1 MSHEH
6 VRRVTRALLL
16 ILGFTLLACDGRIV
30 GVSGGGPVDDPT
42 TTNRPPA
49 PTITAG
55 PAQLRLLSGRE
66 YRATVKDLLG
76 LDVSP
81 GLTHADWS
89 GGFDTGAHGQ
99 VQEALFATLSE
110 EAEALA
116 ARAVTTSLPAKFPCL
131 APPQVP
137 EACVRSI
144 ITDFGRRA
152 FRRPLPAA
160 RVDALVAYFAAA
172 ATLAGNRV
180 EGLQLVIARM
190 LLAPEFLY
198 RSELG
203 QPSGAGKRTLDA
215 FERASF
221 VSYTLTGSTPDD
233 ALLADAERGAL
244 DEPALRGHVKRL
256 WQTPAARARI
266 AAMFR
271 QWLKAT
277 ALDDMVSRPQ
287 DFTKL
292 ASPAQGVALHD
303 GFDAYVA
310 AVVFDGKGTLSAAL
324 SEPFAMVNQHT
335 APLVGAQATG
345 DTLVRVDL
353 PPAERRGLLTQPGLL
368 AALGASGDGDRDR
381 PVLRGYMIKT
391 QLLCESIGPP
401 SGLNTAVAASTA
413 ANVPGF
419 AQLTTRRQYEAM
431 MEQGAACSSCHAQFM
446 PLGFAFG
453 RYDGMGRYRTV
464 QRGQTVD
471 ATARGVPFLGEP
483 KDFADGLEVSDALA
497 GHEAVAACFTKHLVA
512 WATGLGSAAPATT
525 LAASVSHQRDGKPLE
540 LSRAVEDVLVH
551 PSFAERLVVD
561 EPVMGGGGVGGGAA
575 GGGGAGG
582 GVAGGGNAAGGNA
595 GGGGPAVTSEL
606 LLASGIEL
614 RPNESR
620 SAHGGTFTFVYQG
633 DGNLVLYRGST
644 PLWSSGT
651 AGQPAHLV
659 AMQGDGNLVVYSRP
673 NVPVFNTATHGNPG
687 AQLYVESNGRL
698 VIRARDG
705 RVLLESPIP
714 TGGTR

>member
-1 MSHEH
+1 M
-6 VRRVTRALLL
+6 TRALLL
-16 ILGFTLLACDGRIV
+16 ILCFTLLACDGRIV
-30 GVSGGGPVDDPT
+30 GASSGGGPVDDPT
-42 TTNRPPA
+42 TNGRPPA
-49 PTITAG
+49 PTITTA

-99 VQEALFATLSE
+99 VQETLFATLSE

-116 ARAVTTSLPAKFPCL
+116 ARAVTTALPAKFPCL

-137 EACVRSI
+137 DACVRTL

-160 RVDALVAYFAAA
+160 RVDGLVAYFGAA

-190 LLAPEFLY
+190 LLSPEFLY
-198 RSELG
+198 RSEVG
-203 QPSGAGKRTLDA
+203 QPSGPGTRTLDA

-221 VSYTLTGSTPDD
+221 VSYTLTGSMPDD
-233 ALLADAERGAL
+233 ALLADAEGGTL
-244 DEPALRGHVKRL
+244 DESALRGHVKRL

-292 ASPAQGVALHD
+292 ASPAQGVALRD

-345 DTLVRVDL
+345 DTLVRVEL

-381 PVLRGYMIKT
+381 PVLRGYMLKT

-483 KDFADGLEVSDALA
+483 RDFADGLEVSDALA

-561 EPVMGGGGVGGGAA
+561 APVMGGGAA
-575 GGGGAGG
+575 GGGVAGGGSAGGAGG
-582 GVAGGGNAAGGNA
+582 GVAGGGIGGGGA
-595 GGGGPAVTSEL
+595 GGGAAVTAEL

-620 SAHGGTFTFVYQG
+620 TAHGRAFTFVYQG

-673 NVPVFNTATHGNPG
+673 NVPVFASGTHGNPG

-714 TGGTR
+714 PGGTR

>member
-1 MSHEH
+1 M
-6 VRRVTRALLL
+6 TRALLL
-16 ILGFTLLACDGRIV
+16 LLSFTLFACEGRIV
-30 GVSGGGPVDDPT
+30 GVSGGDRVDEPPT
-42 TTNRPPA
+42 KNRPPA
-49 PTITAG
+49 PTITTA

-66 YRATVKDLLG
+66 YRATVKDLLD

-137 EACVRSI
+137 DACVRSI

-152 FRRPLPAA
+152 FRRPLTPA
-160 RVDALVAYFAAA
+160 RIDALVAYFTAA
-172 ATLAGNRV
+172 ATLAGSRV
-180 EGLQLVIARM
+180 DGLQLVIARM

-198 RSELG
+198 RSEVG
-203 QPSGAGKRTLDA
+203 QASGTGTRTLDA

-221 VSYTLTGSTPDD
+221 VSYTLTGSMPDE

-244 DEPALRGHVKRL
+244 DEATLRGHVRRL
-256 WQTPAARARI
+256 WKSQAARTRI
-266 AAMFR
+266 AALFR
-271 QWLKAT
+271 QWLRAT

-292 ASPAQGVALHD
+292 ASPAQGVALRD

-310 AVVFDGKGTLSAAL
+310 AVVFDGKGTLAAAL
-324 SEPFAMVNQHT
+324 DEPFAMVNQHT
-335 APLVGAQATG
+335 APLVGTQATG
-345 DTLVRVDL
+345 DTLVRVEL
-353 PPAERRGLLTQPGLL
+353 PRTERRGLLTQPGLL

-381 PVLRGYMIKT
+381 PVMRGYLIKT

-419 AQLTTRRQYEAM
+419 AQFTTRRQYEAM

-453 RYDGMGRYRTV
+453 RYDGLGRYRTM

-471 ATARGVPFLGEP
+471 ASARGVPFLGEP
-483 KDFADGLEVSDALA
+483 KDFADGLAVSDALA
-497 GHEAVAACFTKHLVA
+497 GHEAVAACFTRHLVA
-512 WATGLGSAAPATT
+512 WATGLGSAEPAIT

-540 LSRAVEDVLVH
+540 LARVVEDVLVH
-551 PSFAERLVVD
+551 PSNVERVVV
-561 EPVMGGGGVGGGAA
+561 ETPVMGGGAA
-575 GGGGAGG
+575 GGGAPGGGAAGG
-582 GVAGGGNAAGGNA
+582 GAAGGGAAGGDA
-595 GGGGPAVTSEL
+595 ADGGAPVTSEL

-620 SAHGGTFTFVYQG
+620 SAHGRTFTFVYQG
-633 DGNLVLYRGST
+633 DGNLVLYRGAT

-651 AGQPAHLV
+651 AGQPAHLA

-673 NVPVFNTATHGNPG
+673 NVPVFASGTNGNPG
-687 AQLYVESNGRL
+687 AQLFLESNGRL
-698 VIRARDG
+698 VIRGRDG
-705 RVLLESPIP
+705 RVLFETTIP
-714 TGGTR
+714 RGGTQ